1 MTPTPSGRA
10 SRPRSSQSTRA
21 RRALAAACVCVAVLT
36 HTPIPRLR
44 LCRSKCENDIDK
56 WYTEDF
62 HSDNFEHTTSGQYGP
77 ANYQTETLAMVF
89 WCHNKITSCQIKI
102 DGVTIGENST
112 RVMA

>member
-1 MTPTPSGRA
+1 
-10 SRPRSSQSTRA
+10 
-21 RRALAAACVCVAVLT
+21 VCVAVLT

-112 RVMA
+112 RVIA